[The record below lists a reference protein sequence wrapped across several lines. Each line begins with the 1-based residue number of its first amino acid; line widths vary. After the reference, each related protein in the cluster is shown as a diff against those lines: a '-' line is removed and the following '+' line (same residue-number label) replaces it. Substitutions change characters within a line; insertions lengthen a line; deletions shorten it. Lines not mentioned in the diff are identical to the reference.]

1 MGYDITSES
10 EARMKAMAANVLP
23 GMEQDLGLF
32 DLSWQ
37 QGDRVRYSPIYFEI
51 NK

>member
-1 MGYDITSES
+1 
-10 EARMKAMAANVLP
+10 MKAMAANVLP

-37 QGDRVRYSPIYFEI
+37 QGDRVRYSPCILR
-51 NK
+51 